1 MAEEAAASDDAIPD
15 PGFPQ
20 RLHDAAPV
28 DVERRVE
35 DQRERKP
42 GATAP
47 VTSRWMM
54 KRSSPSN
61 SARNNSAF
69 LRAHRDHAIELLQL
83 LDAHGARQLQRAS
96 VVAGED
102 EAVRLEEIV
111 GAAVVDCRAVW
122 KVARPAVRAQRARQM
137 SELGVV
143 GGDNAT
149 LHCRDVVREEGAER
163 VDVTERAARLAAQ
176 RGSHRLAVV
185 LQQVEAVAIAE
196 CSQHVEGARIAEDA
210 DGNDHARA
218 RGQRSRKLR
227 HVDVQRVQIDVDEA
241 EPQPVLLQRMNM
253 WSPTKSRGR

>member
-1 MAEEAAASDDAIPD
+1 
-15 PGFPQ
+15 
-20 RLHDAAPV
+20 
-28 DVERRVE
+28 
-35 DQRERKP
+35 
-42 GATAP
+42 
-47 VTSRWMM
+47 M

-61 SARNNSAF
+61 SAPEQLGVLA
-69 LRAHRDHAIELLQL
+69 AHRDHAIELLQL

-96 VVAGED
+96 VVARED
-102 EAVRLEEIV
+102 EAVRLVEVV
-111 GAAVVDCRAVW
+111 GAPLVNRRVIW
-122 KVARPAVRAQRARQM
+122 KVPGPAVRAQRARQM

-149 LHCRDVVREEGAER
+149 LHRRDVVREEGTER
-163 VDVTERAARLAAQ
+163 VDVTERAARLPAE

-227 HVDVQRVQIDVDEA
+227 HVDVQRVQIDVNEA
-241 EPQPVLLQRMNM
+241 EPQPVLLQRIV
-253 WSPTKSRGR
+253 RGRPRNRGDDDLITSLQGSLLLVEECGDSHQVGRRSRADHQRVLDAELPREVLFKLLH